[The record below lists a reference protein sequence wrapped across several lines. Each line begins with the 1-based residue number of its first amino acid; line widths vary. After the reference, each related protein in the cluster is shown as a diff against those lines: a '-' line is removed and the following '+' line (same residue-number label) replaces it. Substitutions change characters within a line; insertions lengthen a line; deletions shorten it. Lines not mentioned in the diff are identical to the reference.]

1 MILFFLAA
9 ALAWG
14 QAPASEPAG
23 SAGVRNV
30 YLMPMPNG
38 LEQFIANQLTSRGLM
53 TVVAD
58 PNLADALF
66 TDTVGK
72 SFEKRYLELYP
83 PPAPPKKEEDEEEE
97 KPDSRQNSSMA
108 VMDVKDAKAERPG
121 SFSRGKGTVF
131 LVDRTSKTVLWST
144 YARPKTS
151 QPEDLDSAAKKIVD
165 RIEERVRKGGGFSR

>member
-14 QAPASEPAG
+14 QAPVAEPSGPGGA
-23 SAGVRNV
+23 RKV

-58 PNLADALF
+58 ANLADALF

-72 SFEKRYLELYP
+72 GFEKRYLDLYP
-83 PPAPPKKEEDEEEE
+83 PPAPPKKEDDAEAD
-97 KPDSRQNSSMA
+97 KPRSRQASSPA
-108 VMDVKDAKAERPG
+108 SMDVKEAKMERTG
-121 SFSRGKGTVF
+121 SLGRGKGTIF
-131 LVDRTSKTVLWST
+131 LVDRASKTVLWSA
-144 YARPKTS
+144 YVRPKTS
-151 QPEDLDSAAKKIVD
+151 QPEDLNRAAKQIVD
-165 RIEERVRKGGGFSR
+165 QIEQTLSKGGGLSR

>member
-14 QAPASEPAG
+14 QAPVTEPAG

-30 YLMPMPNG
+30 YLMQMPNG

-72 SFEKRYLELYP
+72 GFEKR
-83 PPAPPKKEEDEEEE
+83 
-97 KPDSRQNSSMA
+97 
-108 VMDVKDAKAERPG
+108 
-121 SFSRGKGTVF
+121 
-131 LVDRTSKTVLWST
+131 
-144 YARPKTS
+144 
-151 QPEDLDSAAKKIVD
+151 
-165 RIEERVRKGGGFSR
+165 